1 MYHLSIAIK
10 NESLLDTEIKHCKI
24 QKWQDISY
32 FGVFKLRMLSKK
44 LLIAKPKMHLLII
57 SRMIKYYTIKH
68 WETKETWK

>member
-10 NESLLDTEIKHCKI
+10 DGSFLDTGKNNCKI

-32 FGVFKLRMLSKK
+32 FSVFKLRTFSKK
-44 LLIAKPKMHLLII
+44 FHLVKLKMNLLII
-57 SRMIKYYTIKH
+57 SCKIKYYTIKH